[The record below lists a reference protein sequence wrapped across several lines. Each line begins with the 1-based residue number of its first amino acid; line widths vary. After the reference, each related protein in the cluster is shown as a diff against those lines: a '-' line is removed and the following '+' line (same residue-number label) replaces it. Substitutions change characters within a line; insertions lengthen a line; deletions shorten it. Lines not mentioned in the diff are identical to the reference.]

1 MRTIALFTVLAA
13 ALGLLPGCPANGD
26 RSDPAGPVSVNWS
39 ELREEM
45 VRRIEEEGV
54 QDPRVL
60 KALLAVERH
69 RFVERKHRARS
80 YRLEPLPIEDDQTI
94 SDPYI
99 VAVMTEM
106 LELEGTERVLEI
118 GTGSGYQAAILA
130 RLVPK
135 VFTMEIREGLA
146 AAADRRLK
154 RLGFDNVKVRCG
166 DGYKGWPEIAP
177 FDAIIVTAAPPE
189 VPEALVDQLAPGGVL
204 IAPVGGRR
212 GQQLILVRR
221 DADGNV
227 TREKGPRVIF
237 VPMIESD

>member
-1 MRTIALFTVLAA
+1 MRTVASLLLLVVLTACPSNDDRTEGDGPETVNWEELRAEMVERIEA
-13 ALGLLPGCPANGD
+13 EGVTDARVLDALG
-26 RSDPAGPVSVNWS
+26 
-39 ELREEM
+39 
-45 VRRIEEEGV
+45 
-54 QDPRVL
+54 
-60 KALLAVERH
+60 AVERH
-69 RFVERKHRARS
+69 RFVSRKHRLRS

-106 LELEGTERVLEI
+106 LELDGTERVLEI

-130 RLVPK
+130 RLVPE
-135 VFTMEIREGLA
+135 VWTMEIREGLA
-146 AAADRRLK
+146 DAAERRLK
-154 RLGFDNVKVRCG
+154 RLGFGNVNVRCG
-166 DGYKGWPEIAP
+166 DGYKGWPEVAP

-189 VPEALVDQLAPGGVL
+189 VPEALVEQLAPGGVL
-204 IAPVGGRR
+204 VAPVGGRR

-221 DADGNV
+221 DAEGRI